1 VPCDSPSIPL
11 HADCQLNANQLSL
24 GAMRNVWTQERDEE
38 LIRYKAA
45 GLSASKIAGLL
56 HTTRGAILG
65 RSNRLR
71 RGDFKSSSERLAMRK
86 IAMAKKRQAPAA
98 ERCEKERAHQDATL
112 AAMRADLAAGAD
124 LDVVVKRAFS
134 ARIKRTAVAEFLG
147 LSRQQVY
154 KLAGLER
161 VLPSW
166 TRERVKLLVSL
177 RSDHS
182 AQEIADALGTT
193 RGAVLGKIWRMG
205 LRT

>member
-1 VPCDSPSIPL
+1 MPCDSPFNPL
-11 HADCQLNANQLSL
+11 RADCQLNANQLFL

-38 LIRYKAA
+38 LNRYKAA

-71 RGDFKSSSERLAMRK
+71 RGDFKSNSERLAMRK
-86 IAMAKKRQAPAA
+86 IAMAKKRQEAAA
-98 ERCEKERAHQDATL
+98 EKREKERAHQDATL
-112 AAMRADLAAGAD
+112 AAMRADLAGGVN
-124 LDVVVKRAFS
+124 LDVVVKRALS
-134 ARIKRTAVAEFLG
+134 AGIKRTAVAEFLG
-147 LSRQQVY
+147 LSRPQVY
-154 KLAGLER
+154 KLAGLGR
-161 VLPSW
+161 VLPDW

-177 RSDHS
+177 RPDHS

>member
-1 VPCDSPSIPL
+1 MPCDSCSIPL
-11 HADCQLNANQLSL
+11 RADCQLNANQLPL
-24 GAMRNVWTQERDEE
+24 GAMRIVWTQERDEE

-45 GLSASKIAGLL
+45 GLSASKIASLL

-71 RGDFKSSSERLAMRK
+71 RGGFKSNSERLAMRK
-86 IAMAKKRQAPAA
+86 IAMAKKREEAAA
-98 ERCEKERAHQDATL
+98 EKREKKRAHQEATL
-112 AAMRADLAAGAD
+112 AAMRTDLAMGVD
-124 LDVVVKRAFS
+124 LDVVVKRAHS
-134 ARIKRTAVAEFLG
+134 AGIKRTAVAEFLG
-147 LSRQQVY
+147 LSRPQLY
-154 KLAGLER
+154 KLTEVGR

-166 TRERVKLLVSL
+166 TRERVKLLVSM

-182 AQEIADALGTT
+182 AEEIADALGTT